1 MWQLFL
7 DLFFPRRSLAG
18 AEGEWMTEEERRT
31 LIPHPVIEEAADLK
45 RRGIRS
51 LDRLVAASTYADS
64 PLLKKAIHTFK
75 YGHVR
80 WLDKEL
86 GRLIVQTLT
95 EIDHSS
101 QITKNNHGETLGG
114 SDGTR
119 RWSRTF
125 EGRVGSREGN
135 RRLPSRE
142 IVLCPVPLHW
152 ARRFQRG
159 FNQSELLARVVARER
174 GLTVLPLLKRRRWT
188 GSQMKRTREE
198 RLTGVQGAFC
208 CTTDHPPAHV
218 VLIDDLSTTGATLE
232 SCARALREAGVFSVE
247 GWVVAHDHRRGD

>member
-7 DLFFPRRSLAG
+7 DLLFPRRSLMG
-18 AEGEWMTEEERRT
+18 AEGEWITEQERSK
-31 LIPHPVIEEAADLK
+31 LVPHPVIEETADLR
-45 RRGIRS
+45 RRGIHS

-86 GRLIVQTLT
+86 ARLIVQALA
-95 EIDHSS
+95 ESDHSF

-152 ARRFQRG
+152 IRRFQRG

-188 GSQMKRTREE
+188 GSQMKRSRAD
-198 RLTGVQGAFC
+198 RLTGVTGAFHC
-208 CTTDHPPAHV
+208 MADRPPQHV
-218 VLIDDLSTTGATLE
+218 ILIDDLSTTGATLE
-232 SCARALREAGVFSVE
+232 ECAKTLKEAGVTRVDA
-247 GWVVAHDHRRGD
+247 WVIAHDQKRT

>member
-7 DLFFPRRSLAG
+7 DLLFPRRSLSG
-18 AEGEWMTEEERRT
+18 AEGEWITEQERRK
-31 LIPHPVIEEAADLK
+31 LVPHPVIEEIAELR

-51 LDRLVAASTYADS
+51 LDRLVAASTYVDS

-86 GRLIVQTLT
+86 GRLIVQALT
-95 EIDHSS
+95 EIDHSF

-152 ARRFQRG
+152 IRLFQRG
-159 FNQSELLARVVARER
+159 FNQSELLAHVVARER
-174 GLTVLPLLKRRRWT
+174 GLTVLPLLKRTRWT
-188 GSQMKRTREE
+188 GSQMKRHRAD
-198 RLTGVQGAFC
+198 RLTALDRAFH
-208 CTTDHPPAHV
+208 CTVDHAPRHV
-218 VLIDDLSTTGATLE
+218 VLIDDLSTTGTTLAE
-232 SCARALREAGVFSVE
+232 CAKALKQAGAEYVE
-247 GWVVAHDHRRGD
+247 GWVIAHDKSWSK